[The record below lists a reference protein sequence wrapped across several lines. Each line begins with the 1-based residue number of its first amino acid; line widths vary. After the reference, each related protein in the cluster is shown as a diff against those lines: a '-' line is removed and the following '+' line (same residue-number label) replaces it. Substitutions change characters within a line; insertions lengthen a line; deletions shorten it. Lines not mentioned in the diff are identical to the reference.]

1 MAVSRSYLMII
12 LMGRGLYGPLANRN
26 LIFLF
31 LLLLMI
37 LCQYRIPGVKFVK
50 VLLALQELFWHNKKD
65 VSRARPRHTNLP
77 MDPQGARLAR

>member
-1 MAVSRSYLMII
+1 MALSRSYLMII
-12 LMGRGLYGPLANRN
+12 ILGRGQYGPLAAMI

-37 LCQYRIPGVKFVK
+37 LCQYRLLGVKFVK

-65 VSRARPRHTNLP
+65 VSRARPRRTNLP